1 LQNILSCTKI
11 EVNRMIVLHP
21 NKPIPTVMLPEQYRG
36 RQQQTNSCWSVS
48 RNENVTVFGD
58 NRNMILVA

>member
-1 LQNILSCTKI
+1 
-11 EVNRMIVLHP
+11 MIVLHP
-21 NKPIPTVMLPEQYRG
+21 NKPIPTVMLLEQYRG
-36 RQQQTNSCWSVS
+36 RQPQTNSCWSVS